1 MRSRFIQILLLLAL
15 TFNISHA
22 AIIAADDHCDHES
35 VSEYISEMTESQEC
49 DDLCDIHHLFHLT
62 AIITSTLTFTDTS
75 FHTEQ
80 PNTELLSYHPAFKIS
95 SIKPPIV

>member
-1 MRSRFIQILLLLAL
+1 MRSGFIQILLLF
-15 TFNISHA
+15 TMMFSITHA
-22 AIIAADDHCDHES
+22 SIIAIDDHCDHETMT
-35 VSEYISEMTESQEC
+35 EYVNEMTQSQDC

-62 AIITSTLTFTDTS
+62 AIITSTLSFTDAP

-80 PNTELLSYHPAFKIS
+80 PDTELLSYHPPFKIT